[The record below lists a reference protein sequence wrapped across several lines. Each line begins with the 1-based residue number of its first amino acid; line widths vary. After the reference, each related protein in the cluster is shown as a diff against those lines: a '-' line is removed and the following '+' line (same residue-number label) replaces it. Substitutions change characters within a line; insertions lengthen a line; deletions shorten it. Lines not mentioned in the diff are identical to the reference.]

1 RHNGIII
8 LSGQA
13 PWRPQAGATFGVK
26 ALAFSV
32 LGFNESCACWKAELE
47 NRGVALEPEALHLLA
62 SRFRLSSGQIKNAA
76 AAGRINSQWT
86 QAAGASTP
94 KPVDV
99 ADSAITDQPVMTA
112 VTLDDLCG
120 AARAQCGHDLG
131 RLTAR
136 VEPHYTWDDIILPPD
151 QMAHLREIC

>member
-1 RHNGIII
+1 
-8 LSGQA
+8 
-13 PWRPQAGATFGVK
+13 
-26 ALAFSV
+26 
-32 LGFNESCACWKAELE
+32 
-47 NRGVALEPEALHLLA
+47 EPLHLLA
-62 SRFRLSSGQIKNAA
+62 SRFRLSPGQIKTAA
-76 AAGRINSQWT
+76 AAGLINQQWT

-94 KPVDV
+94 KPVDI

-151 QMAHLREIC
+151 QMAHLREICVQAENRNVVDGERGFDRKLSLGKGLNMLFVDPASPAKTSC